1 MICFSRPYIVFT
13 GQGILKDEV
22 CDFLRDYGCYGIN
35 IQLLYIPHPTESEE
49 YLADIK
55 NATSQFDN
63 IDIISSGNFS
73 TEALIMNSVAH
84 VSIYSSCHFDS
95 VHYLGKTY
103 VFDALPENIMH
114 YYAKRAPEKFVL
126 IKSYAD
132 LIAQSGLNNAN

>member
-1 MICFSRPYIVFT
+1 
-13 GQGILKDEV
+13 
-22 CDFLRDYGCYGIN
+22 
-35 IQLLYIPHPTESEE
+35 
-49 YLADIK
+49 
-55 NATSQFDN
+55 
-63 IDIISSGNFS
+63 
-73 TEALIMNSVAH
+73 MNSVAH